1 MVLNSKMK
9 KYVLYIVML
18 LFTVVFSCDE
28 NPIFINCHDCT
39 QDEPDHATLILYL
52 EKQMIDWH
60 PAAVIRIYE
69 GNLED
74 NVLRDIFY
82 AREEKFEV
90 DVPLNKKYTITATY
104 NDASGNNYI
113 AVDTA
118 FPRVKY
124 ENSQCEN
131 PCYYVYDRIVN
142 LRLKY
147 TK

>member
-1 MVLNSKMK
+1 MK
-9 KYVLYIVML
+9 KYALYILMS
-18 LFTVVFSCDE
+18 FFAAVFSCDE
-28 NPIFINCHDCT
+28 NPIFIDCQDCT

-52 EKQMIDWH
+52 EKKMTDWH
-60 PAAVIRIYE
+60 PAVVVRIYE

-74 NVLRDIFY
+74 NILRDIFY
-82 AREEKFEV
+82 VRQEKLEV
-90 DVPLNKKYTITATY
+90 DVPLNKRYTITATY
-104 NDASGNNYI
+104 SDANDNSYI

-124 ENSQCEN
+124 EKSQCEN

-147 TK
+147 IK